1 MNREIDIVVPWV
13 DGLDTEWLKEKNEW
27 YTKLNPDEKSNSN
40 IRYQSWDNLKYWF
53 RAVEKYMPWF
63 HKIYFITCGHLPEF
77 LKTDNTRIRI
87 VRHCEYIPA
96 EYLPTFNSHVIEMNL
111 HRIQELSESMVYFN
125 DDMFPLQPIEEGY
138 YYQNDCVCDEA
149 VETPII
155 PQLSGSIAK
164 FTWNVRALDVA
175 VINRNFN
182 KREVQKANYDKWF
195 CDEYGELLNR
205 NKSLSYWDHFVG
217 FRDPHVPSA
226 LKKSTF
232 KKLWEAEPDI
242 LRETCEAKFRGF
254 SGVNQWLARY
264 WQLCEGNFIPRRT
277 FGKSYTATI
286 NNCREIADIIRRQ
299 EHPMICIN
307 EDCTVQEFEQIK
319 NTINSAFEELFPEK
333 SSFEK

>member
-13 DGLDTEWLKEKNEW
+13 DGLDAEWRKEKNEW
-27 YTKLNPDEKSNSN
+27 YIRLNPDEKSNSN

-77 LKTDNTRIRI
+77 LKTDNPRIKI
-87 VRHCEYIPA
+87 VKHYEYIPA

-111 HRIQELSESMVYFN
+111 HRIQELSENMIYFN
-125 DDMFPLQPIEEGY
+125 DDMFPLQPTEESY

-155 PQLSGSIAK
+155 PQLFGSIAK

-175 VINRNFN
+175 VINKNFN

-195 CDEYGELLNR
+195 CGGYGELLNR
-205 NKSLSYWDHFVG
+205 NKSLSYWDNFVG

-232 KKLWEAEPDI
+232 EKLWGAEPDL
-242 LRETCEAKFRGF
+242 LRETCEAKFRSF

-277 FGKSYTATI
+277 SGKSYTVTI
-286 NNCREIADIIRRQ
+286 NNCSEVADIIRRQ
-299 EHPMICIN
+299 EQPMICIN
-307 EDCTVQEFEQIK
+307 EDCTMQEFEQIK
-319 NTINSAFEELFPEK
+319 STINSAFEELFPEK